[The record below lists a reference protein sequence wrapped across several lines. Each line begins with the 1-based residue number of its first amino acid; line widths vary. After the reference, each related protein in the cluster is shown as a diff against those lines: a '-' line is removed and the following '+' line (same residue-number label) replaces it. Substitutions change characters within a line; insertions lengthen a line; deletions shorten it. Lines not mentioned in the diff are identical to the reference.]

1 MLTLEEAQERMFARL
16 QSLGSERIQLD
27 SAARRVL
34 VAEVIAALDLPGFD
48 NSAMDGYAVRAADV
62 TGASTEEPA
71 ALRLIGRV
79 AAGEVFSSEVG
90 PDECVR
96 LFTGSPLPRGADAV
110 VMQEDTRVDAVH
122 PNEVRVCDAAK
133 PWEHVRLR
141 GEDVKRGEVLLRAGD
156 RIGFAQLNLLAAS
169 GVAEV
174 TVARRPMVGLI
185 ATGNELRPP
194 GELLATGQIYESN
207 RWMLAAALREIGVEP
222 RIYPIV
228 MDTLEATH
236 DALARAFDECDA
248 VITFGGVSVGELDFV
263 KAAFEQLGG
272 TIDFW
277 KVAVK
282 PGKPFAFGE
291 WRGRFLFGLPGN
303 PVSALVTFLLL
314 VRPALLK
321 LQNAN
326 ELHLPSHPA
335 VLAEPL
341 NNRGDRRHFMRVTV
355 NAAGEVRVLGMQ
367 ASHAVGALATA
378 NGLVDVPAQT
388 MLPAGSS
395 VRVLRWEF

>member
-1 MLTLEEAQERMFARL
+1 
-16 QSLGSERIQLD
+16 
-27 SAARRVL
+27 
-34 VAEVIAALDLPGFD
+34 
-48 NSAMDGYAVRAADV
+48 
-62 TGASTEEPA
+62 
-71 ALRLIGRV
+71 
-79 AAGEVFSSEVG
+79 
-90 PDECVR
+90 
-96 LFTGSPLPRGADAV
+96 
-110 VMQEDTRVDAVH
+110 MQEDTRVDAVH